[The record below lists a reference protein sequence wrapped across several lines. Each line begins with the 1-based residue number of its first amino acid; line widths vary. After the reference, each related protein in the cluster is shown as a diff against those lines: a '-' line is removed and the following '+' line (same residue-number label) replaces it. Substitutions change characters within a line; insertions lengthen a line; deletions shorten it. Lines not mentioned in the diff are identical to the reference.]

1 MPTMATVEKISVS
14 LDAEDLGWVRERAA
28 QEGSTVSS
36 PLTRLVRAERRR
48 EVHGRE
54 ELAAALKRFREQFP
68 EDDSSFA
75 DDMARVRAL
84 TNAEE
89 PVRDPWER

>member
-1 MPTMATVEKISVS
+1 MVTVQKISVS
-14 LDAEDLGWVRERAA
+14 LDAEDLGWARERAA

-36 PLTRLVRAERRR
+36 LLTRLVRAERRR
-48 EVHGRE
+48 EAHGRDA
-54 ELAAALKRFREQFP
+54 LAEALKRYREQYP
-68 EDDSSFA
+68 DDDPSFA
-75 DDMARVRAL
+75 EAMARVREW